1 MKINDIVAYTQ
12 CIAPYE
18 SAEDWD
24 NVGLLAGSPDE
35 EVCRVLLA
43 LDITADV
50 IEEAHEKGASMIISH
65 HPVIFEPLRALSP
78 DEPAY
83 LLAKYGIAA
92 LCLHTNLDRAEQ
104 GVNTALGAALGL
116 NNTRLFPE
124 DFILTGEPD
133 KEYDAAGYAEVIKER
148 LNAPSVRFTQGKVS
162 RVAVS
167 SGGGGEGVMLAEKYG
182 CDAFISGEL
191 KHHHYLYAVQHGIA
205 AFDAGHFSTEN
216 IIIKPLKDMLAG
228 RFPDTG
234 FIISERSKCP
244 YKAI

>member
-12 CIAPYE
+12 SIAPYE
-18 SAEDWD
+18 SAESWD

-35 EVCRVLLA
+35 EVSRVLLA

-50 IEEAHEKGASMIISH
+50 IEEALEKGASMIISH

-133 KEYDAAGYAEVIKER
+133 KEYDCRRDLFSESYC
-148 LNAPSVRFTQGKVS
+148 
-162 RVAVS
+162 
-167 SGGGGEGVMLAEKYG
+167 KY
-182 CDAFISGEL
+182 E
-191 KHHHYLYAVQHGIA
+191 
-205 AFDAGHFSTEN
+205 
-216 IIIKPLKDMLAG
+216 
-228 RFPDTG
+228 
-234 FIISERSKCP
+234 
-244 YKAI
+244 